1 LSTQHRIINGGR
13 PRLPADPASPDQPGN
28 DLRLEY

>member
-1 LSTQHRIINGGR
+1 LFSQHRIINGGR
-13 PRLPADPASPDQPGN
+13 PGLLTRPGPEQPGN

>member
-1 LSTQHRIINGGR
+1 LSSQQRIINGGR
-13 PRLPADPASPDQPGN
+13 PRLLPGPASPDQPGH